1 MDNISWRG
9 DNMLLNLA
17 ARKVLSP
24 LKEKK
29 KKENSVDTSI
39 SKEIDKLL
47 KILKSNNNELHLS
60 FAKPYISPTSLSCFI
75 KIRGIIRKYPSKNQ
89 KSENFNVIKQ
99 NVTRDIFDNLEDAI
113 NWILNG
119 NCDDVDAY
127 TPLEARILPSNDIV
141 DRIEK
146 AMNTGSMNQDLLIT
160 EKNELINL
168 YGKKQKFDEQFE
180 KAIQDINEVNKKTN
194 SQEG

>member
-1 MDNISWRG
+1 
-9 DNMLLNLA
+9 MLLNLA
-17 ARKVLSP
+17 ARKVIFP

-29 KKENSVDTSI
+29 KKENNVDTSI

-60 FAKPYISPTSLSCFI
+60 FAKPYISPTSLSCFL
-75 KIRGIIRKYPSKNQ
+75 KIREVIRKYPSKNQ

-119 NCDDVDAY
+119 YCDDVDAY

-146 AMNTGSMNQDLLIT
+146 AMNTGNMNQDLLIT

-168 YGKKQKFDEQFE
+168 YGKKKKFDEQFE

-194 SQEG
+194 N